1 MSTSI
6 HLKMV
11 SLATCRQH
19 RDSIV
24 LIARAMPL

>member
-1 MSTSI
+1 MSTSSQ
-6 HLKMV
+6 LMV